1 VIRSIAKSAALGL
14 LLAAASDAHA
24 AMLVDDFLTGTPLES
39 GGGRAP
45 PTRVEIPA
53 PPPPLVTGEVATP
66 RFRVR
71 FTERSEGVAQTL
83 AGRVEH
89 VRDSFRDVLG
99 RDWPGITE
107 VRVGM
112 GREEM
117 RQLAPGAEP
126 VPRWA
131 EALAYPE
138 RNLILLD
145 ARTLVQPTGEVT
157 LRHELSHVALG
168 QLAPSWPHWFQEGIA
183 MYLTGDR
190 FSITQYA
197 AMFRAVTNDRLFDF
211 QDLAESWPQQPQDV
225 EIAYAQSVV
234 FVAHLVDRFG
244 SQRLGELVDHVR
256 AGAPFEVAF
265 ARAFQT
271 SVGVEQRVWEEE
283 LPRRYSWVPIVTGGS
298 VFWGVAALLTVAAWV
313 RRSRVQSLRR
323 AEMRAQEAAEDAAA
337 KLAAG
342 ARFED
347 PTSAAQDRGWAGWRP
362 ERADVEDAA
371 SDEDSSPTSRSSK
384 DEDLPAVADGSEQT
398 HLPRRVLH

>member
-1 VIRSIAKSAALGL
+1 VNRSIVTSVALGL
-14 LLAAASDAHA
+14 FLGAVSDARA
-24 AMLVDDFLTGTPLES
+24 VVLVDDLFAGPPLES
-39 GGGRAP
+39 GGAAGSSEEL
-45 PTRVEIPA
+45 EIPA
-53 PPPPLVTGEVATP
+53 PPPALVRGEVATP

-71 FTERSEGVAQTL
+71 FTERSEGVARTL
-83 AGRVEH
+83 ADRVER
-89 VRDSFRDVLG
+89 VRDSFQDVLG
-99 RDWPGITE
+99 RDWPGVTE

-117 RQLAPGAEP
+117 RQLAPGVEG

-131 EALAYPE
+131 EALAYPG

-145 ARTLVQPTGEVT
+145 ARSLVQPSGEVT

-211 QDLAESWPQQPQDV
+211 EDLSESWPQQPQDV

-234 FVAHLVDRFG
+234 FVAHLVDRYG
-244 SQRLGELVDHVR
+244 SEKVGDLVDHVH

-271 SVGVEQRVWEEE
+271 SVGVEQHTWERE
-283 LPRRYSWVPIVTGGS
+283 LPRRYSWVPILTGGS
-298 VFWGVAALLTVAAWV
+298 VLWGLAALLAVAAWV
-313 RRSRVQSLRR
+313 RRSRLQALRR
-323 AEMRAQEAAEDAAA
+323 AELAAQEAAEDAEA
-337 KLAAG
+337 KLSAG
-342 ARFED
+342 ARFQR
-347 PTSAAQDRGWAGWRP
+347 PSQAAPDTDWASWRG
-362 ERADVEDAA
+362 ERADLEGDVSSAA
-371 SDEDSSPTSRSSK
+371 SPSADD
-384 DEDLPAVADGSEQT
+384 DDLPAVADGSEDT
-398 HLPRRVLH
+398 PPPRRVLH